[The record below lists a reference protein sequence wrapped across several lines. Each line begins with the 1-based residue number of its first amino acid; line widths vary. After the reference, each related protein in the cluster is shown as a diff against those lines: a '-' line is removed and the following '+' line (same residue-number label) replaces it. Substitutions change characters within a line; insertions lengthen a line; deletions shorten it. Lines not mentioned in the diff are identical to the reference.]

1 MVVDVIEDLESAVEL
16 GARAGGKVAQ
26 GPELVER
33 GLTVALGLRGVEG
46 FVVETVLHAHPVAW
60 AKQKEL
66 VDYRA
71 VSSFLRNQSPNS
83 DVNL

>member
-1 MVVDVIEDLESAVEL
+1 MVDVIEDLESAVEL

-60 AKQKEL
+60 AKQK
-66 VDYRA
+66 RTG
-71 VSSFLRNQSPNS
+71 
-83 DVNL
+83 